1 MKVSLARQSLYLA
14 GVKHVVSL
22 STHTIVANPKKPSRN
37 CKFCLN
43 CKSVANCPRR
53 TELKLDAIEYVL
65 TTNDCNVQDR
75 LHRRFKD
82 MPVGPGPNGPVIGQ
96 VASQNLKANFIIH
109 SASLVPGGEPG
120 IQGMNF
126 RVSFLKQ
133 NAQANDPVWV
143 SGTAM
148 NMMATHTQK
157 KKSMYMTKLFFT
169 RMDGQTG

>member
-1 MKVSLARQSLYLA
+1 MRRSNAVSKSQPILIRVGLAVSSKLLCSLTNMKVSLARQSLYLA

-82 MPVGPGPNGPVIGQ
+82 MPVAPGPNGPVIGQ
-96 VASQNLKANFIIH
+96 VSSQNLKANFIIH
-109 SASLVPGGEPG
+109 SASLVPGGY
-120 IQGMNF
+120 
-126 RVSFLKQ
+126 
-133 NAQANDPVWV
+133 
-143 SGTAM
+143 
-148 NMMATHTQK
+148 TQ
-157 KKSMYMTKLFFT
+157 
-169 RMDGQTG
+169 QV